1 MSWRHSQPDYASA
14 VQPAPQ
20 EDHAAWREY
29 PSGHSKAINGGE
41 TVFSIDSK
49 PVKVCQN
56 ARAKRCQMGKDDI
69 EHAPAWVYCASQ
81 NMYYYGSL
89 LSG

>member
-1 MSWRHSQPDYASA
+1 MLGENIRQ
-14 VQPAPQ
+14 
-20 EDHAAWREY
+20 
-29 PSGHSKAINGGE
+29 AIARAIDGGE

-69 EHAPAWVYCASQ
+69 EHAPAWGYCASQ
-81 NMYYYGSL
+81 NMYYYGYKL
-89 LSG
+89 QIGRAHV